1 MLGCARQI
9 CDSIAQ
15 QSGELIR
22 LRILMQ
28 KWYLF
33 EYGWQ
38 NCSIATNAIILY
50 TLYIFVAYYAHF
62 PPFEFPMSIIK
73 IRDVIIT
80 VNSLSGHCICTGVS
94 TWSLSYALLVR
105 TGKC

>member
-28 KWYLF
+28 KSYPF

-50 TLYIFVAYYAHF
+50 TLYIFVAYYVDF
-62 PPFEFPMSIIK
+62 P
-73 IRDVIIT
+73 
-80 VNSLSGHCICTGVS
+80 LSNF
-94 TWSLSYALLVR
+94 L
-105 TGKC
+105 